1 LRVPRPRPSLPSS
14 AREAAMRKPPVP
26 LGNPTALA
34 AWIVETRAAVEDL
47 YAMMLDATAKKSER
61 RQAKVYLR
69 AQARR
74 RHQVLGALLAALA
87 RGVPLPVSAVPGA
100 APAGQ
105 TGAALAAVAS

>member
-1 LRVPRPRPSLPSS
+1 
-14 AREAAMRKPPVP
+14 MRKPPVP

-47 YAMMLDATAKKSER
+47 YALMLDATAKKSER

-74 RHQVLGALLAALA
+74 RHQVLSALLAALD
-87 RGVPLPVSAVPGA
+87 PGA
-100 APAGQ
+100 PTSAAAVSEATPAGQ
-105 TGAALAAVAS
+105 NDAALATAS